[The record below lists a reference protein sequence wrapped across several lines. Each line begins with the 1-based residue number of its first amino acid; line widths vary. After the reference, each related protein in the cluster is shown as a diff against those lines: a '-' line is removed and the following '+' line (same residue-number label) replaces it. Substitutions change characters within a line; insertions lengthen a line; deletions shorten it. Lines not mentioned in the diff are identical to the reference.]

1 MGNPGLG
8 ETLLPGAKVDLSPA
22 EGGRGGQVAAVTSPV
37 GSSYQIKSALF
48 FSDNHSGPK

>member
-22 EGGRGGQVAAVTSPV
+22 EGGEDRLLLSHHPWAVLT
-37 GSSYQIKSALF
+37 K
-48 FSDNHSGPK
+48 